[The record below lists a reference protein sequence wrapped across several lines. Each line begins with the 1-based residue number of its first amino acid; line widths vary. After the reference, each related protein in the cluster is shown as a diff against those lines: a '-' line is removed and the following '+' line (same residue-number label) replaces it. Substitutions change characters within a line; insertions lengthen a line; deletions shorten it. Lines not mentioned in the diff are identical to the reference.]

1 MNINENARTII
12 QTLIQNGHEAVL
24 AGGCVR
30 DFVLGLEPNDW
41 DIATSAEPKQIESI
55 FPHSVPVGKYF
66 GVITVIQGGESFE
79 VATFRTDGEYKD
91 GRKPSSIRFSS
102 MKEDALR
109 RDLTINGM
117 FYDISKMC
125 VVDYVGG
132 QDDLSQKKI
141 QFIGS
146 ADDRIKEDHLR
157 ILRAIRFSL
166 RLGFS
171 IEPTTMDAIRKY
183 AHLLNKISSERIRD
197 ELDKIFSN
205 GKWSEALQLLAD
217 TGILVHVLPD
227 VEAYRGCNQ
236 NSKYHPE
243 GDVWNH
249 TLLVMNHLPLD
260 ASKEAVWGVLL
271 HDVGKPK
278 TSTVI
283 DGEIK
288 SPMHEA
294 VGEELTRRI
303 LFNLKFPN
311 SFIDSVCFIVGN
323 HMKIKQA
330 DVMRVS
336 RIKKILAH
344 PNAVDLLAVSYAD
357 SDSGVK
363 DLYWHEYIMSHI
375 EQWTKEQLQ
384 PKPILMGA
392 DLIAMGLKPSPL
404 FSRVLG
410 AIYDEQ
416 LEGTIKTKEE
426 ALSKVMK
433 ILSEIE
439 S

>member
-1 MNINENARTII
+1 MNINENARKII
-12 QTLIQNGHEAVL
+12 ETLARNGYDAVL

-30 DFVLGLEPNDW
+30 DYVLGLEPNDW

-55 FPHSVPVGKYF
+55 FAHSVPVGKYF
-66 GVITVIQGGESFE
+66 GVITVIEGGESFE

-91 GRKPSSIRFSS
+91 GRKPSSIKFSS
-102 MKEDALR
+102 MEEDAKR

-117 FYDISKMC
+117 FYDLNKGII
-125 VVDYVGG
+125 DYVGG
-132 QDDLSQKKI
+132 QNDITLKTV

-166 RLGFS
+166 KLGFS
-171 IEPTTMDAIRKY
+171 IDPQTMDAIKKH
-183 AHLLNKISSERIRD
+183 AHLLRKISSERIRD
-197 ELDKIFSN
+197 ELEKIFSC
-205 GKWSEALQLLAD
+205 GKWSESLRLLSE
-217 TGILVHVLPD
+217 TGVLPHILPD

-236 NSKYHPE
+236 NPKYHPE

-249 TLLVMNHLPLD
+249 TLLVMDHLPAS
-260 ASKEAVWGVLL
+260 ASKEAIWGALL
-271 HDVGKPK
+271 HDVGKPQ
-278 TSTVI
+278 TSAII

-288 SPMHEA
+288 SPMHET
-294 VGEELTRRI
+294 VGEELARKI
-303 LFNLKFPN
+303 LFGLKFPN

-344 PNAVDLLAVSYAD
+344 PNSSDLLIVSYAD
-357 SDSGVK
+357 SDSGEK
-363 DLYWHEYIMSHI
+363 NLSWHDYILDHI

-410 AIYDEQ
+410 AVYDEQ
-416 LEGTIKTKEE
+416 LEGTITTKEE
-426 ALSKVMK
+426 AISKAME
-433 ILSEIE
+433 ILSRIE